1 MANEPEKLFQ
11 PRDVEPGDEEQV
23 RGGEDTPDLAEDAD
37 DEFDDAD
44 DVDDDEEDEDEG
56 TGI

>member
-1 MANEPEKLFQ
+1 MANEPEKLSQ

-23 RGGEDTPDLAEDAD
+23 RGGEDTPELAEDTG

-44 DVDDDEEDEDEG
+44 DVDDDEEDEAEG

>member
-1 MANEPEKLFQ
+1 MANEPEKLFE

-23 RGGEDTPDLAEDAD
+23 RGGEDTPGLAEDAD

-44 DVDDDEEDEDEG
+44 DLDDEEDEDEES
-56 TGI
+56 GI

>member
-1 MANEPEKLFQ
+1 MANEPEKFE

-23 RGGEDTPDLAEDAD
+23 RGVEDTPDLAEDAA

-44 DVDDDEEDEDEG
+44 DVDDEEDEDEE
-56 TGI
+56 TGL

>member
-1 MANEPEKLFQ
+1 MANEPDKQFE

-37 DEFDDAD
+37 DEFDVAD
-44 DVDDDEEDEDEG
+44 DLDDEEDEDEES
-56 TGI
+56 GI

>member
-1 MANEPEKLFQ
+1 MANEPEKQFE

-37 DEFDDAD
+37 DEFDVAD
-44 DVDDDEEDEDEG
+44 DLDDEDDEDEES
-56 TGI
+56 GI

>member
-1 MANEPEKLFQ
+1 MANEPEKFE

-23 RGGEDTPDLAEDAD
+23 RGGEDTPDLAEDTD

-44 DVDDDEEDEDEG
+44 DVDDDEEEDEE